1 MNRRGFTLPLTLIA
15 LALMAALACA
25 VMLLAGLRWQSGAR
39 SLQAF
44 QARTLAESEVDRLM
58 AMWDPLQAG
67 SIAVGAVV
75 AVPAHAAGPGLT
87 AFDSL
92 MRLGQ
97 GLYLVRSIGVRSTSD
112 GAVLARDGVA
122 GLVRLLAP
130 SLPDSIAVE
139 SVGPVTV
146 SAAGRVDGDD
156 HTPTGWT
163 GVCAAPAT
171 PAIGVMAGAATP
183 VQALCGG
190 GSCIRGS
197 PPIAFDSTL
206 TVSGLSQFG
215 VLDMAS
221 LLAMADHRISGTLS
235 SIRPAVVGGVCVQGD
250 SLNWGDPGAVASPCG
265 GFFPVIAAAPAS
277 RIAGGQGQGVLVATG
292 SLVLAGDVAFT
303 GVVIAAGPVVMQ
315 DQARVTGLVVT
326 LDSLLVTGSARIE
339 RSRCA
344 LGRALPGAARPGSQ
358 VDRGWFRWD

>member
-1 MNRRGFTLPLTLIA
+1 MNRRGFTLPLTLLT
-15 LALMAALACA
+15 LALMGALACG
-25 VMLLAGLRWQSGAR
+25 VMLLAGLRWQSGER

-44 QARTLAESEVDRLM
+44 QARTLAESEVDRLI
-58 AMWDPLQAG
+58 AMWDPLQAE
-67 SIAVGAVV
+67 STTVGAVV
-75 AVPAHAAGPGLT
+75 AVPAHAAGPGLA

-92 MRLGQ
+92 MRLGH

-139 SVGPVTV
+139 SAGPVVV
-146 SAAGRVDGDD
+146 SAAGQVDGDD

-163 GVCAAPAT
+163 GVCSAPAP
-171 PAIGVMAGAATP
+171 PAIGVLAGAATP

-197 PPIAFDSTL
+197 PPIALDSTL
-206 TVSGLSQFG
+206 TMPGLTQFG
-215 VLDMAS
+215 VLNLAD
-221 LLAMADHRISGTLS
+221 LVAMADHRISGTLT
-235 SIRPAVVGGVCVQGD
+235 SIGPAVAGGTCLQVD
-250 SLNWGDPGAVASPCG
+250 SLNWGAPGAVASPCG
-265 GFFPVIAAAPAS
+265 GFFPVIEAAPAT
-277 RIAGGQGQGVLVATG
+277 RVAGGQGQGVLVATG
-292 SLVLAGDVAFT
+292 ALELAGDVAFT

-326 LDSLLVTGSARIE
+326 LDSLTVTGSALIE

-344 LGRALPGAARPGSQ
+344 LARALLGAARPGSE
-358 VDRGWFRWD
+358 VERGWFRWD